1 MEKNNISFEKQ
12 LKCYENFNEKLV
24 NIEDITAFNKIY
36 NKNVN
41 LKYFVEMYQKKNKE
55 ILNYYMWLPIS
66 TANTE
71 RSFSVYKNILTYK
84 RENLKSPTIFMI
96 YLLLDE

>member
-1 MEKNNISFEKQ
+1 M
-12 LKCYENFNEKLV
+12 V
-24 NIEDITAFNKIY
+24 NREDITAFNKI
-36 NKNVN
+36 VN
-41 LKYFVEMYQKKNKE
+41 LKYFVQMYQKKNKE

-71 RSFSVYKNILTYK
+71 RSFSIYKNILTVK
-84 RENLKSPTIFMI
+84 RMNLKSSTIFMI